1 MVAKFKKSKKRVT
14 QSIFLLILLGILA
27 VGVIGFLA
35 ISSFKISQ
43 KRTKLT
49 NQIESLRNQIQELEQ
64 RKIKL
69 EAQISYQK
77 SEEYLE
83 EVARDTLNLKS
94 PGEQGIAFIKEEM
107 EETEVEEKKSFFEKV
122 LDFFEKVLEKIRFW

>member
-1 MVAKFKKSKKRVT
+1 MVAKFKKSKKRAA
-14 QSIFLLILLGILA
+14 QSIFLLTLLGILA

-83 EVARDTLNLKS
+83 EVARDKLNLKS
-94 PGEQGIAFIKEEM
+94 PGEQGVAFIKEEM
-107 EETEVEEKKSFFEKV
+107 EVTEVEEEKSFLKK
-122 LDFFEKVLEKIRFW
+122 LLEKIRFW